1 MDNLGV
7 LQSVD
12 KTKIIGMP
20 VSLSNL
26 FNQAYRN
33 GYNLIDRP
41 SGNCNFSENKQRSLI
56 LVHLKNSKNLST
68 KFELLPAGGQW
79 YR

>member
-41 SGNCNFSENKQRSLI
+41 SGNCNFSQNKQR
-56 LVHLKNSKNLST
+56 
-68 KFELLPAGGQW
+68 
-79 YR
+79 

>member
-33 GYNLIDRP
+33 GYNLKDRP

-68 KFELLPAGGQW
+68 KFELLPGGGQW
-79 YR
+79 

>member
-7 LQSVD
+7 LRSQW
-12 KTKIIGMP
+12 IRQRLLIGMP

-26 FNQAYRN
+26 LNQAYRN

-41 SGNCNFSENKQRSLI
+41 SGICNFSENKQRSLI
-56 LVHLKNSKNLST
+56 LVHLKNSQNLSR
-68 KFELLPAGGQW
+68 KFE
-79 YR
+79 